1 MSIRLG
7 RPVISSN
14 SSFTRCYRGKTRLI
28 FFGCETTETMC
39 YTNYLHFVA
48 FPVHST
54 RTNLEKKLAQT
65 TAKSEEEKASA
76 KKHHSSIAK
85 VR

>member
-1 MSIRLG
+1 MQIRLG
-7 RPVISSN
+7 RPFISSN
-14 SSFTRCYRGKTRLI
+14 SLFTRLV
-28 FFGCETTETMC
+28 GCETTETMC
-39 YTNYLHFVA
+39 YTNYLHFVT
-48 FPVHST
+48 FPVRST

-65 TAKSEEEKASA
+65 TAKYEEEKASA

>member
-1 MSIRLG
+1 
-7 RPVISSN
+7 
-14 SSFTRCYRGKTRLI
+14 
-28 FFGCETTETMC
+28 MC

-65 TAKSEEEKASA
+65 TAKYEEEKASA